1 MAAPELEELILFCL
15 PMKEI
20 LRVQIASRHWKDV
33 ITKSPSIQ
41 KRLFLQPNEDLNGKP
56 QPNPLLKKLFPSLFR
71 TRCAAD
77 RGFQCP
83 DEEETVSI
91 KQLMKE
97 RFFSDPD
104 ERAHVLREDASW
116 RNMLPAQPPAR
127 IENMVQGNGC

>member
-1 MAAPELEELILFCL
+1 MSQPQMHTLSPFNKVMAAPELEELILFCL

-71 TRCAAD
+71 T
-77 RGFQCP
+77 
-83 DEEETVSI
+83 
-91 KQLMKE
+91 
-97 RFFSDPD
+97 
-104 ERAHVLREDASW
+104 
-116 RNMLPAQPPAR
+116 
-127 IENMVQGNGC
+127 